1 MSLTIGSFRD
11 PSGAPIPYPEC
22 VGVLTAQSLR
32 QMGAAYV
39 RGLQQRAP
47 TAVRVTDKMPTN
59 FFYLG
64 LVHLMLPQSRIIHVR
79 RDPLDTCLSCF
90 SKLFAG
96 EQPYA
101 YDLAELGR
109 YYRAYE
115 ALMEHWRRVL
125 PEGVML
131 DVQYEELV
139 ADFEPQA
146 RRLLGYCGL
155 EWDDRCLAFH
165 ETQRSVRT
173 ASATQV
179 RQPIY
184 GTSVGR
190 WRPYREMLQP
200 LLRELG
206 SG

>member
-1 MSLTIGSFRD
+1 M
-11 PSGAPIPYPEC
+11 A
-22 VGVLTAQSLR
+22 
-32 QMGAAYV
+32 
-39 RGLQQRAP
+39 
-47 TAVRVTDKMPTN
+47 TN

-64 LVHLMLPQSRIIHVR
+64 LAHLMLPEARIIQVR
-79 RDPLDTCLSCF
+79 RDPLDTCVSCF

-101 YDLAELGR
+101 YDLAELGG

-125 PEGVML
+125 PEGVVL
-131 DVQYEELV
+131 EVQYEELV

-146 RRLLGYCGL
+146 RRLLAYCGL

>member
-1 MSLTIGSFRD
+1 
-11 PSGAPIPYPEC
+11 
-22 VGVLTAQSLR
+22 
-32 QMGAAYV
+32 
-39 RGLQQRAP
+39 
-47 TAVRVTDKMPTN
+47 
-59 FFYLG
+59 
-64 LVHLMLPQSRIIHVR
+64 MLPQSRIIHVR

-131 DVQYEELV
+131 EVQYEELV

-146 RRLLGYCGL
+146 RRLLAYCGL

-200 LLRELG
+200 LLQELG
-206 SG
+206 LR